1 MTYLQQE
8 QKLDSEVYLRTL
20 YLSRDFCTEQKWGT
34 HHQYH
39 TLYKPQAVGLNL
51 YMITDNTLDRAL
63 YQAPGGIAAC
73 TAEWLMNVYRWC

>member
-8 QKLDSEVYLRTL
+8 QKLHSEVYLSIP
-20 YLSRDFCTEQKWGT
+20 YLSRDFCTEQKLGT

-51 YMITDNTLDRAL
+51 YMIDRAL

-73 TAEWLMNVYRWC
+73 TAE